1 MKYCEHCGFSNENTA
16 KYCEE
21 CGAPLAEAEEQAAP
35 AYDAETAE
43 STAEPQNRE
52 TASEPQSRETAVSVV
67 RRMLSSPILLAI
79 AVLFTLSVVFTVI
92 KSIDPSYNLSLT
104 AFTISTLEGFDID
117 LSALENNEVFK
128 DIMSFMQTKSIGLAI
143 SSSLPSILLCVAL
156 FMQYSA
162 ARSAKGGSVSTAGLT
177 VIRVMAVLSLIG
189 AILVSVLTVGLFGF
203 LIVAMSQTEIP
214 AFIVLLA
221 VILIF
226 VTAGFGLWIAFY
238 VGALRTLGVIRKAAK
253 NNIANSHISSY
264 VAVILIIVGA
274 LSALGAFYSL
284 GIQSVSGIAGGAA
297 NILLG
302 VFLFRYR
309 DAMQPI
315 EARKPM

>member
-1 MKYCEHCGFSNENTA
+1 MKYCEKCGFSNEDTA
-16 KYCEE
+16 KFCEE
-21 CGAPLAEAEEQAAP
+21 CGAPLAEAQEQATP
-35 AYDAETAE
+35 AYDAGTAE
-43 STAEPQNRE
+43 NTAEPQNRE
-52 TASEPQSRETAVSVV
+52 TAVSVL
-67 RRMLSSPILLAI
+67 RRMLSSPILLAV
-79 AVLFTLSVVFTVI
+79 AVLLALSVVFTVI
-92 KSIDPSYNLSLT
+92 KSIDASYNLSLT
-104 AFTISTLEGFDID
+104 AFTISTLEGFDLD
-117 LSALENNEVFK
+117 LSALESNAVYNGV
-128 DIMSFMQTKSIGLAI
+128 MSFLQTKSIGLAI
-143 SSSLPSILLCVAL
+143 SSSIPSILLCVAL
-156 FMQYSA
+156 FMLYSA
-162 ARSAKGGSVSTAGLT
+162 AHTAKGDSVGTAGLT
-177 VIRVMAVLSLIG
+177 VIRVMAILSLIG

-214 AFIVLLA
+214 ALIVLLA

-226 VTAGFGLWIAFY
+226 VAAGFGLWIAFY

-274 LSALGAFYSL
+274 LSALGSLYSF

-309 DAMQPI
+309 DAMQSI